1 MSGETTQRRLV
12 QEDSNGVL
20 LNKIVLSLRNGS
32 SNPAL
37 SGFRSAFVFALLLL
51 FLPGLSESRLPCRI
65 PCGALNCATGCSL
78 PGTPYTPAIR
88 GAARRSY

>member
-37 SGFRSAFVFALLLL
+37 SGFRSFGFRVCFAFAVPSGFVREPLAMQNPVRRPKLRDRLL
-51 FLPGLSESRLPCRI
+51 PPRHSVHS
-65 PCGALNCATGCSL
+65 SH
-78 PGTPYTPAIR
+78 
-88 GAARRSY
+88 